1 MAQYESRNIPLSYE
15 SRGMPSSVGSDLP
28 PTQPVALTIPATISE
43 VGWSAVFAGFI
54 VAVVT
59 QIMLGLLG
67 IAIGATALDPG
78 ASDNPS
84 AGAFTIGAGVWTLL
98 SSVIAV
104 FIGAWVAGR
113 FTYSPERQEGPLQGV
128 LVWALSLLFAVW
140 ILATGVT
147 ALGSAA
153 FGGLAAIGQGAAQG
167 VVQSQQQQFPAQ
179 QGQAGG
185 GPMANIPT
193 NREEAI
199 QTMMQQQGISRA
211 EAEQR
216 VNQAMGQARQAADTA
231 ATVGA
236 TAAWWA
242 FFTAMF
248 SLLAGYLGGY
258 YGARGGDVSY
268 ARLQQAR
275 MHA

>member
-1 MAQYESRNIPLSYE
+1 MAQYESRNIPPSFE
-15 SRGMPSSVGSDLP
+15 PQDMPPSGPSHLP
-28 PTQPVALTIPATISE
+28 STQPVAFEIPATISE
-43 VGWSAVFAGFI
+43 VGWSAVFAGFV

-59 QIMLGLLG
+59 QLVLSMLGL
-67 IAIGATALDPG
+67 AIGATALDPSAG
-78 ASDNPS
+78 GNPS
-84 AGAFTIGAGVWTLL
+84 AGALTIGAGVWTLL
-98 SSVIAV
+98 SSMIAV

-140 ILATGVT
+140 IMASGAT

-153 FGGLAAIGQGAAQG
+153 LGSLAAVAQGAAQG
-167 VVQSQQQQFPAQ
+167 AVQSQQQSSVQE

-185 GPMANIPT
+185 PTANIPT
-193 NREEAI
+193 TREEAI
-199 QTMMQQQGISRA
+199 NTMMQQQGISRA

-216 VNQAMGQARQAADTA
+216 VDRAMAAARGAADTA

-258 YGARGGDVSY
+258 YGARGGGVSY
-268 ARLQQAR
+268 AQFQQAR
-275 MHA
+275 THA